1 MRLTDYIENVGLW
14 ERIRGLAPLS
24 VFDTYTPQ
32 QFDNQTDLFYGQ
44 RTVYSRMVDSSPDE
58 VAMSVVMALKDK
70 WVNLI
75 AAHALGLDIASGVVK
90 VIDTTNTTNSNRTN
104 ESNTVDKV
112 SAFNSDAL
120 LDDRG
125 HTINASETGV
135 SELTGQNKSSEKS
148 IKTAFDN
155 LSLLSQ
161 YSIINTMVSDMANH
175 ITLSV
180 Y

>member
-14 ERIRGLAPLS
+14 ERVRGIAPLS
-24 VFDTYTPQ
+24 VFDTYTAQ
-32 QFDNQTDLFYGQ
+32 QFDSQTDLFYGQ
-44 RTVYSRMVDSSPDE
+44 RTVYSRFTERSPDD
-58 VAMSVVMALKDK
+58 VALSIVMALKDK

-75 AAHALGLDIASGVVK
+75 AAHALGLDIASGVTK
-90 VIDTTNTTNSNRTN
+90 VSDTTNNTSSSRNNNS
-104 ESNTVDKV
+104 SNVEQV
-112 SAFNSDAL
+112 SAFNSEDL
-120 LDDRG
+120 LNDRAHNITG
-125 HTINASETGV
+125 SESGN
-135 SELTGQNKSSEKS
+135 SEVIGQNKTSEKS

-161 YSIINTMVSDMANH
+161 YSIINTMVSDVANH